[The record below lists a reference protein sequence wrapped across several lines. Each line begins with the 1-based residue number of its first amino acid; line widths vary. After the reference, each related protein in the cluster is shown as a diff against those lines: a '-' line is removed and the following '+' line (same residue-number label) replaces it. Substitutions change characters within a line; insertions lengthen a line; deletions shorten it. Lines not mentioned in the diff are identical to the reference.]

1 MVFNKVLNAILK
13 DHIAFRMTLQSLSR
27 VPVNGNFFIYTLLQY
42 LLVSLAQCSPSALD
56 NILHKHQGN

>member
-13 DHIAFRMTLQSLSR
+13 VFVNDLQRLSR
-27 VPVNGNFFIYTLLQY
+27 VPVNGNYFIYTLLQH
-42 LLVSLAQCSPSALD
+42 LLVSLAQRSPSALD